1 MKNETLPAYRLKS
14 FDDLKRLKTPKF
26 IIEGLLFENTT
37 AMIVG
42 PSGSYKSTL
51 AIDLAVCLQNG
62 LPWQSRETRQSNVA
76 IFNHEDGG
84 GFKVRYLAA
93 SKYYGIDEPQ
103 VYWDGEVPNLL
114 DSAQIDARI
123 AAMKAA
129 KIKVVIID
137 TLAHAMTGAEE
148 NSAKDMG
155 EAFKNIGMI
164 QRRLG
169 ATIIVVH
176 HTGKDSS
183 RGARGSSALK
193 AAIDTEIKVT
203 TRADQIT
210 IKQTKQ
216 RHSSLGSAI
225 TLRPV
230 EVPVGL
236 ASACILVPGDSS
248 RIKVETKTVTDQ
260 KAIALNMLQQL
271 ADEHGNVSSVE
282 YQNMLQKDVSFSAKH
297 NEKASFIKAFKRN
310 LTKLKDDHL
319 ITVGDGV
326 ITLLTTESAPVTL
339 YPDGQTDNTP

>member
-1 MKNETLPAYRLKS
+1 MNNETLPTYQLKNY
-14 FDDLKRLKTPKF
+14 DDLIRLQTPKF
-26 IIEGLLFENTT
+26 LIEGLLHENTV

-42 PSGSYKSTL
+42 ASGSYKSTL
-51 AIDLAVCLQNG
+51 AIDLAVCLQHG
-62 LPWQSRETRQSNVA
+62 LHWQSKVTRQCNVA
-76 IFNHEDGG
+76 ILNHEDGG
-84 GFKVRYLAA
+84 GFKTRYVAA
-93 SKYYGIDEPQ
+93 LEHYKVDDPQ
-103 VYWDGEVPNLL
+103 VYWDSEVPNLM
-114 DSAQIDARI
+114 DSGQVDVLI

-129 KIKVVIID
+129 KIEVVVID
-137 TLAHAMTGAEE
+137 TLAHAITGAEE

-155 EAFKNIGMI
+155 EVFKNIRKI
-164 QRRLG
+164 QHKLK
-169 ATIIVVH
+169 ATIVVVH

-203 TRADQIT
+203 TKADQIT

-260 KAIALNMLQQL
+260 QAIALSMLRQL
-271 ADEHGNVSSVE
+271 ADEHGNVPTVE
-282 YQNMLQKDVSFSAKH
+282 YQNMLQKDVSFSAKQ
-297 NEKASFIKAFKRN
+297 NEKASFIRAFKRN

-319 ITVGDGV
+319 ISECDGM